1 MKKIMLID
9 DDPVFVFLVTKMLE
23 TISGTVKI
31 DTFADGQLAMSHI
44 SACNNRADLLPDIIF
59 LDLNMPVMDGWG
71 FLELYTEMQADF
83 KKNILLYILSS
94 TVTPGDIV
102 RASGYPAV
110 IDFLIKPLE
119 RAKAQEIISNG

>member
-1 MKKIMLID
+1 MLID

-31 DTFADGQLAMSHI
+31 DTFADGQLAMNHI
-44 SACNNRADLLPDIIF
+44 SAYKNRADLLPDIIF

-71 FLELYTEMQADF
+71 FLELYEDMQAEF
-83 KKNILLYILSS
+83 EKNISLYILSS
-94 TVTPGDIV
+94 TVTPGDIEQ
-102 RASGYPAV
+102 ASGYPAV

-119 RAKAQEIISNG
+119 RAKAQEIISYS

>member
-1 MKKIMLID
+1 MKKVMLID

-23 TISGTVKI
+23 TVGGAVKI
-31 DTFADGQLAMSHI
+31 ETFADGQLAIQHI
-44 SACNNRADLLPDIIF
+44 ITIKDSPNALPDIIF

-71 FLELYTEMQADF
+71 FLESYTELEPDF
-83 KKNILLYILSS
+83 KKNIALYILSS
-94 TVTPGDIV
+94 TVTPGDIE

-119 RAKAQEIISNG
+119 KAKAQEIISNR